1 MPLTRGLL
9 IATAVSFVL
18 HAVVQVWVRSPWGLI
33 LALQTH
39 AASPWTALQVVT
51 HPLAWRIGPGS
62 PVSLLMQ
69 LVFTWWAVS
78 PFEERYGARATAQ
91 LLSFATVAAGVLAAL
106 AGLVSPPDIVAGP
119 GTWMLAGWAALGW
132 SLRHATLDFA
142 GLQVRGVAYLWAA
155 LIMVAL
161 SFLTD
166 PRLPTLFAELAA
178 IGAGVAFVAYRRRRL
193 PATRTSSVVSIGAA
207 RAARDKKNKEWL
219 N

>member
-1 MPLTRGLL
+1 MFRFPRLMPLTRGLL

-155 LIMVAL
+155 LIMGLTLLGMATAL
-161 SFLTD
+161 VGLIVVMPWLGHASWHAYRALVDASRLTE
-166 PRLPTLFAELAA
+166 RLPPVE
-178 IGAGVAFVAYRRRRL
+178 VA
-193 PATRTSSVVSIGAA
+193 
-207 RAARDKKNKEWL
+207 
-219 N
+219 